1 METSWTEDGGA
12 PALVPDRVRT
22 LDDVTALHDELLA
35 AFADADSV
43 VCDLTS
49 TACEVDPADL
59 AGAVAG
65 VASRVA
71 EWPGAVLTVVA
82 LDDVREQLLLQ
93 PHPASLVVLARRP
106 ASGERRPH
114 AAVRACRQ
122 VLEPVLRAPALA
134 RAFLRETLEGWPAGG
149 YRDDALVVVDE
160 LVANAV
166 LHAGTEIE
174 LRFALQPD
182 RLGIAVA
189 DRSPGKPGVGRP
201 GAGAES
207 GRGLMLVDALAR
219 SWHVLPRRHGGKVVR
234 AVLAAVPRP
243 PGAPSAPGGG
253 PAARG
258 AGA

>member
-1 METSWTEDGGA
+1 
-12 PALVPDRVRT
+12 
-22 LDDVTALHDELLA
+22 
-35 AFADADSV
+35 
-43 VCDLTS
+43 
-49 TACEVDPADL
+49 
-59 AGAVAG
+59 
-65 VASRVA
+65 
-71 EWPGAVLTVVA
+71 
-82 LDDVREQLLLQ
+82 
-93 PHPASLVVLARRP
+93 
-106 ASGERRPH
+106 
-114 AAVRACRQ
+114 
-122 VLEPVLRAPALA
+122 VLRAPALA